1 MVEDKLSQRQRV
13 RLEALSQAN
22 VSYIVVR
29 PENGVTM
36 EDYLK
41 RAEEIESWL
50 RKADEGIH

>member
-50 RKADEGIH
+50 RKADEGVH